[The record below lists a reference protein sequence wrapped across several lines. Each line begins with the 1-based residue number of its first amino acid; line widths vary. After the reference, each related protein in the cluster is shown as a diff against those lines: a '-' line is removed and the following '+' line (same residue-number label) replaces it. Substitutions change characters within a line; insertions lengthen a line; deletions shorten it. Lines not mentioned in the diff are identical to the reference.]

1 MAFLLIFRMARDL
14 PKEVRDRI
22 ILDACSLQVSIL
34 DTAMKSMA
42 WTPMNLG
49 AELRAAALEVPDK
62 TFLRMQ
68 GLDLSYRE
76 VNRRSDVL
84 AHALSKMGVTKGD
97 RVSLMLPNCPEFV
110 VIWFALSKLGAIAA
124 PVNTAFQGQVLCQ
137 AVDLVDSTLLF
148 AHASLQAQWQAQRCC
163 FATVRQLV
171 LVGAPP
177 PGDPADTDLL
187 RYGDL
192 VAGTTGAATPPAV
205 PVAPSDLCLLL
216 YTSGTTGRS
225 KAAMMSHRFV
235 LSQADGVIQGLG
247 LRADDVL
254 YCPYPLF
261 HLDAA
266 VMTVVPALRLRCVA
280 AIGERFSVSRYW
292 DEMRAFQATVF
303 DFMGATITM
312 LWKQPPGPRD
322 RDHSARLGWG
332 VPLPSWAPEFEARFG
347 CRLAELY
354 GATEVGAIIYTP
366 LDAPPR
372 PGSCGRIGPLWEAQ
386 LHDDEGFAVPVGSVG
401 ELVVRSRAPDALMR
415 GYYGMPE
422 ATLTAFRNQWF
433 HTGDL
438 LRQDA
443 EGYYYFVGRNKDIVR
458 RRGENISAAEVEMGL
473 EIHPEVLETA
483 VYGVPSEMTEEEVM
497 ACVVARPGSQLD
509 ATALAAH
516 AATVMARFM
525 VPRYI
530 RFVPA
535 LPKTPTDKVE
545 KFRLIQTGI
554 TTDTW
559 DREKSFN
566 LP

>member
-1 MAFLLIFRMARDL
+1 MRD
-14 PKEVRDRI
+14 
-22 ILDACSLQVSIL
+22 AAAS
-34 DTAMKSMA
+34 
-42 WTPMNLG
+42 LG
-49 AELRAAALEVPDK
+49 AELRAAALEAPDRP
-62 TFLRMQ
+62 FLRMQ
-68 GLDLSYRE
+68 GAELSFSE
-76 VNRRSDVL
+76 VDRRSDALASVL
-84 AHALSKMGVTKGD
+84 VALGVGHGD

-110 VIWFALSKLGAIAA
+110 VIWFALAKLGAITA
-124 PVNTAFQGQVLCQ
+124 PVNTAFRGQVLCQ
-137 AVDLVDSTLLF
+137 AVDLVESTLLF
-148 AHASLQAQWQAQRCC
+148 VHASLQEQWQAQQGN

-171 LVGAPP
+171 LVGEPAPGEA
-177 PGDPADTDLL
+177 PGTELL

-192 VAGTTGAATPPAV
+192 VAGQEPNPARPAA

-225 KAAMMSHRFV
+225 KAAMMAHRFV

-247 LRADDVL
+247 LREDDVL

-292 DEMRAFQATVF
+292 DEMRAFRATVF

-322 RDHSARLGWG
+322 RDHCARLGWG
-332 VPLPSWAPEFEARFG
+332 VPLPSWAPRFEARFG
-347 CRLAELY
+347 CRLVELY

-386 LHDDEGFAVPVGSVG
+386 LHDDDGYEQPVGAVG
-401 ELVVRSRAPDALMR
+401 ELVVRSLAPDALMR

-443 EGYYYFVGRNKDIVR
+443 DGYFYFVGRNKDIVR

-473 EIHPEVLETA
+473 ETHPLVLETA
-483 VYGVPSEMTEEEVM
+483 VYGVPSEMTEEDVM
-497 ACVVARPGSQLD
+497 ACVVARPGSQLS
-509 ATALAAH
+509 AAALAAH

-530 RFVPA
+530 RFVDA

-545 KFRLIQTGI
+545 KFRLVQAGI
-554 TTDTW
+554 TPDTW
-559 DREKSFN
+559 DREKPAN